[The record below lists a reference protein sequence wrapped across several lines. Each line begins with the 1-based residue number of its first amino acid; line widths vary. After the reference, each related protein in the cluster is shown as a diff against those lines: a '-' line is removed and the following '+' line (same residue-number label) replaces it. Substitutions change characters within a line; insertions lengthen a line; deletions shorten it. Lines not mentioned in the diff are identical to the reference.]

1 MTIAEL
7 REQLQESLLTLTD
20 GYLIDELEGYEDFD
34 NKMCQII
41 VDAFDEFECENKI
54 GDYKIKK

>member
-7 REQLQESLLTLTD
+7 REQLQESMLTLTD

-34 NKMCQII
+34 NKMCRII
-41 VDAFDEFECENKI
+41 VDSFDEFECENKI

>member
-20 GYLIDELEGYEDFD
+20 GYIIDELEGYEDFD

-41 VDAFDEFECENKI
+41 VDSFDEFECENKI

>member
-1 MTIAEL
+1 MTIVEL
-7 REQLQESLLTLTD
+7 REQIQESLLTLTD

-41 VDAFDEFECENKI
+41 VDSFDEFECENKI

>member
-7 REQLQESLLTLTD
+7 REQIQESLLTLTD

-41 VDAFDEFECENKI
+41 VDSFDEFECENKI

>member
-7 REQLQESLLTLTD
+7 RENIQESLLGLTD

-41 VDAFDEFECENKI
+41 VDSFDEFECENKI

>member
-41 VDAFDEFECENKI
+41 VDSFDEFECENKI

>member
-1 MTIAEL
+1 MTIADL

-41 VDAFDEFECENKI
+41 VDSFDEFECENKI